1 MLKIIQTVLARKARD
16 IVSLRNPFT
25 FGIFLFTYPFCLI
38 KTRIYW
44 GQCRDFFLA
53 VRVASRLYRRRTG
66 MHVNFYVNLPKLCFW
81 MANETELLEGLCP
94 SFFDPQI
101 FFIYFGF
108 QLGHFSGVAACNEL
122 VILFIYKLQNCS
134 SRISVSLPPQ
144 NLCNF
149 LQYCRHCNITPAH
162 ILYIWRTSR

>member
-44 GQCRDFFLA
+44 GQFRDFFLA
-53 VRVASRLYRRRTG
+53 VRVASRLYRRCTG

-101 FFIYFGF
+101 FYLFWFSTRTFFWCGSMQWISYSFYLQATELF
-108 QLGHFSGVAACNEL
+108 FTNICVVATAEFVQLPA
-122 VILFIYKLQNCS
+122 IL
-134 SRISVSLPPQ
+134 
-144 NLCNF
+144 
-149 LQYCRHCNITPAH
+149 
-162 ILYIWRTSR
+162 